1 LAVNKKSFVMDYS
14 TDQAKSIFKLIEE
27 VSIYAYPL
35 LIGLIFPLFW
45 ILIKKL
51 LGISTTNAQP
61 VANNATGIRRFLK
74 DIVSFFSLNG
84 DTADKIVFYISL
96 VLFIGGGFFLK
107 IGEYNKEQIRQRA
120 LGLKQHFIQRGYLFF
135 ETDKLMAQT
144 GYTKDELNTIAYN
157 YPTEFIQT
165 DKIYTCVDTAV
176 QRKVYD
182 FTFPLLQSYIKTQLK
197 KSDTIYLDD
206 LFQVDTIKN
215 FKIYF
220 SDDIKE
226 NFLSKNINN
235 ADYGLDIIDNKAV
248 ILKTK

>member
-1 LAVNKKSFVMDYS
+1 MDYS

-51 LGISTTNAQP
+51 CGLSKAGIQSVDT
-61 VANNATGIRRFLK
+61 NATGIRRFLN
-74 DIVSFFSLNG
+74 DIGSFFSLNG
-84 DTADKIVFYISL
+84 DTADKLIFYISI

-107 IGEYNKEQIRQRA
+107 LGEYNKEQIRQRA

-135 ETDKLMAQT
+135 ETQKLMDQT
-144 GYTKDELNTIAYN
+144 GYTKKELNSIVYN

-165 DKIYTCVDTAV
+165 DKIYTCVDSTV
-176 QRKVYD
+176 QKKVYD
-182 FTFPLLQSYIKTQLK
+182 FAFPLLQSYINSQFK
-197 KSDTIYLDD
+197 KCDTIYLDE

-226 NFLSKNINN
+226 NFISKNVNN
-235 ADYGLDIIDNKAV
+235 ANYGLDIIDNKPV
-248 ILKTK
+248 IIKNK